1 MTLIE
6 EFQALNIR
14 DGSIVAIGVFD
25 GLHIGHLTLLRRLRE
40 ESRRLHLEPVVMT
53 FRNHPNSVLRRNF
66 VTRYLI
72 SVEER
77 IDRIKRLGLE
87 NIVPVDFDAELSKL
101 KVESFVN
108 LLIKTIK
115 MKVLVVGPDFV
126 VGHNREGTISV
137 LKNLGR
143 KLGFSVMVIPQIFDS
158 NEKIVSSTAI
168 REAISCGTME
178 RASLMLGY
186 NYSMHGKIVRGAGI
200 GKELGF
206 PTANIEVS
214 DQILVPRDGIYATF
228 ATLANSKGKYM
239 SVTSIGNRPTF
250 DDNLHSVETFILG
263 LQSDIYG
270 SILKLEFV
278 SWLRDQVKYV
288 NIEDL
293 KDQIDKDVQIAKE
306 ILEKYLV

>member
-25 GLHIGHLTLLRRLRE
+25 GLHIGHLTLLKRLGE
-40 ESRRLHLEPVVMT
+40 ESIRLHLEPVVMT

-77 IDRIKRLGLE
+77 IDRIKRLGFE
-87 NIVPVDFDAELSKL
+87 NIVTVDFDAELSKL

-293 KDQIDKDVQIAKE
+293 KDQIDKDVQIAKK
-306 ILEKYLV
+306 ILENT

>member
-25 GLHIGHLTLLRRLRE
+25 GLHIGHLTLLKRLGE
-40 ESRRLHLEPVVMT
+40 ESIRLHLEPVVMT

-77 IDRIKRLGLE
+77 IDRIKRLGFE
-87 NIVPVDFDAELSKL
+87 NIVTVDFDAELSKL

-137 LKNLGR
+137 LKKLGR

-293 KDQIDKDVQIAKE
+293 KDQIDKDVQIAKK
-306 ILEKYLV
+306 ILENT

>member
-1 MTLIE
+1 
-6 EFQALNIR
+6 
-14 DGSIVAIGVFD
+14 
-25 GLHIGHLTLLRRLRE
+25 
-40 ESRRLHLEPVVMT
+40 
-53 FRNHPNSVLRRNF
+53 
-66 VTRYLI
+66 
-72 SVEER
+72 
-77 IDRIKRLGLE
+77 
-87 NIVPVDFDAELSKL
+87 
-101 KVESFVN
+101 
-108 LLIKTIK
+108 

-293 KDQIDKDVQIAKE
+293 KDQIDKDVQIAKK
-306 ILEKYLV
+306 ILENT

>member
-25 GLHIGHLTLLRRLRE
+25 GLHIGHLTLLKRLGE
-40 ESRRLHLEPVVMT
+40 ESIRLHLEPVVMT

-77 IDRIKRLGLE
+77 IDHIKRLGLE

-186 NYSMHGKIVRGAGI
+186 NYSMHGKIVRVACI

-228 ATLANSKGKYM
+228 ATLANSKYM

-293 KDQIDKDVQIAKE
+293 KDQIDKDVQIAKK
-306 ILEKYLV
+306 ILENT

>member
-25 GLHIGHLTLLRRLRE
+25 GLHIGHLTLLKRLGE
-40 ESRRLHLEPVVMT
+40 ESIRLHLEPVVMT

-137 LKNLGR
+137 LKKLGR

-186 NYSMHGKIVRGAGI
+186 NYSIHGKIVRGAGI

-239 SVTSIGNRPTF
+239 SVTSIGTRPTF

>member
-25 GLHIGHLTLLRRLRE
+25 GLHIGHLTLLKRLGE
-40 ESRRLHLEPVVMT
+40 ESIRLHLEPVVMT

-137 LKNLGR
+137 LKKLGR

-228 ATLANSKGKYM
+228 ATLANSKYM

-250 DDNLHSVETFILG
+250 EDNGHSVETFILG

-293 KDQIDKDVQIAKE
+293 KDQIDKDVQIAKK
-306 ILEKYLV
+306 ILENT

>member
-77 IDRIKRLGLE
+77 IDRIRRLGLE

-126 VGHNREGTISV
+126 MGHNREGTISV
-137 LKNLGR
+137 LNNLGR

-186 NYSMHGKIVRGAGI
+186 NYSIHGKIVRGAGI

-250 DDNLHSVETFILG
+250 DDNRHSVETFILG

-306 ILEKYLV
+306 IMENT

>member
-25 GLHIGHLTLLRRLRE
+25 GLHIGLLTLLRRLRE

-200 GKELGF
+200 GKALGF

-293 KDQIDKDVQIAKE
+293 KDQIDKDVQIAKK
-306 ILEKYLV
+306 ILENT

>member
-25 GLHIGHLTLLRRLRE
+25 GLHIGHLTLLKRLGE
-40 ESRRLHLEPVVMT
+40 ESIRLHLEPVVMT

-72 SVEER
+72 SDEER
-77 IDRIKRLGLE
+77 IDRIKRLGFE
-87 NIVPVDFDAELSKL
+87 NIVTVDFDAELSKL

-126 VGHNREGTISV
+126 MGHNREGTISV

-143 KLGFSVMVIPQIFDS
+143 KLGFSVMEIPQIFDS
-158 NEKIVSSTAI
+158 NEKIISSTAI

-228 ATLANSKGKYM
+228 ATLANSKYM

-250 DDNLHSVETFILG
+250 EDNGHSVDTFILG

>member
-25 GLHIGHLTLLRRLRE
+25 GLHIGHLTLLKRLRE

-77 IDRIKRLGLE
+77 IDRIRRLGLE

-126 VGHNREGTISV
+126 MGHNREGTISV
-137 LKNLGR
+137 LNNLGR

-186 NYSMHGKIVRGAGI
+186 NYSIHGKIVRGAGI

-250 DDNLHSVETFILG
+250 DDNRHSVETFILG

-306 ILEKYLV
+306 IMENT

>member
-77 IDRIKRLGLE
+77 IDRIKRLGFE
-87 NIVPVDFDAELSKL
+87 NIVTVDFDAELSKL

-126 VGHNREGTISV
+126 MGHNREGTISV

>member
-25 GLHIGHLTLLRRLRE
+25 GLHIGHLTLLKRLGE
-40 ESRRLHLEPVVMT
+40 ESIRLHLEPVVMT

-228 ATLANSKGKYM
+228 ATLANSKYM

-250 DDNLHSVETFILG
+250 EDNGHSVETFILG

>member
-25 GLHIGHLTLLRRLRE
+25 GLHIGHLTLLKRLGE

-137 LKNLGR
+137 LKKLGR

-278 SWLRDQVKYV
+278 SWLRNQVKYV

-293 KDQIDKDVQIAKE
+293 KDQIDKDVQIAKK
-306 ILEKYLV
+306 ILENI

>member
-1 MTLIE
+1 MVQHLQPFLRIT
-6 EFQALNIR
+6 IR
-14 DGSIVAIGVFD
+14 QS
-25 GLHIGHLTLLRRLRE
+25 
-40 ESRRLHLEPVVMT
+40 MT

-77 IDRIKRLGLE
+77 IDRIKRLGFE
-87 NIVPVDFDAELSKL
+87 NIATVDFDAELSKL

-126 VGHNREGTISV
+126 MGHNREGTISV

-143 KLGFSVMVIPQIFDS
+143 KLGFSVMVIPHIFDS

-178 RASLMLGY
+178 KASLLLGY
-186 NYSMHGKIVRGAGI
+186 NYSIHRKIVRGAGI

-293 KDQIDKDVQIAKE
+293 KDQIDKDVQIAKK
-306 ILEKYLV
+306 ILENI

>member
-25 GLHIGHLTLLRRLRE
+25 GLHIGHLTLLKRLGE

-77 IDRIKRLGLE
+77 IDRIKRLGFE
-87 NIVPVDFDAELSKL
+87 NIVTVDFDAELSKL

-126 VGHNREGTISV
+126 MGHNREGTISV

-143 KLGFSVMVIPQIFDS
+143 KLGFSVMVIPHIFDS

-178 RASLMLGY
+178 KASLLLGY
-186 NYSMHGKIVRGAGI
+186 NYSIHGKIVRGAGI

-228 ATLANSKGKYM
+228 ATLANSKYM

-250 DDNLHSVETFILG
+250 EDNGHSVETFILG

-293 KDQIDKDVQIAKE
+293 KDQIDKDVQIAKK
-306 ILEKYLV
+306 ILENT

>member
-25 GLHIGHLTLLRRLRE
+25 GLHIGHLTLLKRLGE
-40 ESRRLHLEPVVMT
+40 ESIRLHLEPVVMT

-77 IDRIKRLGLE
+77 IDRIKRLGFE
-87 NIVPVDFDAELSKL
+87 NIVTVDFDAELSKL

-137 LKNLGR
+137 LKKLGR

-228 ATLANSKGKYM
+228 ATLANGKGKYM

-293 KDQIDKDVQIAKE
+293 KDQIDKDVQIAKK
-306 ILEKYLV
+306 ILENT

>member
-25 GLHIGHLTLLRRLRE
+25 GLHIGHLTLLKRLGE

-143 KLGFSVMVIPQIFDS
+143 KHGISVMVIPQIFDS

-228 ATLANSKGKYM
+228 ATLANSKYM

-250 DDNLHSVETFILG
+250 EDNGHSVETFILG

>member
-25 GLHIGHLTLLRRLRE
+25 GLHIGHLTLLKRLGE
-40 ESRRLHLEPVVMT
+40 ESIRLHLEPVVMT

-143 KLGFSVMVIPQIFDS
+143 KLGFSVMMIPQIFDS

-186 NYSMHGKIVRGAGI
+186 NYSIHGKIVRGAGI

-228 ATLANSKGKYM
+228 ATLDNSKGKYM

-293 KDQIDKDVQIAKE
+293 KDQIDKDVQIAKK
-306 ILEKYLV
+306 ILENT

>member
-25 GLHIGHLTLLRRLRE
+25 GLHIGHLTLLKRLGE
-40 ESRRLHLEPVVMT
+40 ESIRLHLEPVVMT

-143 KLGFSVMVIPQIFDS
+143 KLGFSVMMIPQIFDS

-186 NYSMHGKIVRGAGI
+186 NYSIHGKIVRGAGI

-293 KDQIDKDVQIAKE
+293 KDQIDKDVQIAKK
-306 ILEKYLV
+306 ILENT

>member
-25 GLHIGHLTLLRRLRE
+25 GLHIGHLTLLKRLGE
-40 ESRRLHLEPVVMT
+40 ESIRLHLEPVVMT

-137 LKNLGR
+137 LKKLGR

-228 ATLANSKGKYM
+228 ATLANSKGKYR

-293 KDQIDKDVQIAKE
+293 KDQIDKDVQIAKK
-306 ILEKYLV
+306 ILENI

>member
-25 GLHIGHLTLLRRLRE
+25 GLHIGHLTLLKRLGE
-40 ESRRLHLEPVVMT
+40 ESIRLHLEPVVMT

-77 IDRIKRLGLE
+77 IDRIRRLGLE

-126 VGHNREGTISV
+126 MGHNREGTISV
-137 LKNLGR
+137 LNNLGR

-186 NYSMHGKIVRGAGI
+186 NYSIHGKIVRGAGI

-250 DDNLHSVETFILG
+250 DDNRHSVETFILG

-306 ILEKYLV
+306 IMENT

>member
-25 GLHIGHLTLLRRLRE
+25 GLHIGHLTLLKRLGE
-40 ESRRLHLEPVVMT
+40 ESRRLDLEPVVMT

>member
-14 DGSIVAIGVFD
+14 DGSIIAIGVFD

-137 LKNLGR
+137 LKKLGR

-293 KDQIDKDVQIAKE
+293 KDQIDKDVQIAKK
-306 ILEKYLV
+306 ILENT

>member
-25 GLHIGHLTLLRRLRE
+25 GLHIGHLTLLKRLGE
-40 ESRRLHLEPVVMT
+40 ESIRLHLEPVVMT

-87 NIVPVDFDAELSKL
+87 NIVTVDFDAELSKL

-143 KLGFSVMVIPQIFDS
+143 KLGFSVMMIPQIFDS

-186 NYSMHGKIVRGAGI
+186 NYSIHGKIVRGAGI

-228 ATLANSKGKYM
+228 ATLDNSKGKYM

-293 KDQIDKDVQIAKE
+293 KDQIDKDVQIAKK
-306 ILEKYLV
+306 ILENT

>member
-25 GLHIGHLTLLRRLRE
+25 GLHIGHLTLLKRLGE
-40 ESRRLHLEPVVMT
+40 ESIRLHLEPVVMT

-77 IDRIKRLGLE
+77 IDRIKRLGFE
-87 NIVPVDFDAELSKL
+87 NIVTVDFDAELSKL

-126 VGHNREGTISV
+126 MGHNREGTISV

-293 KDQIDKDVQIAKE
+293 KDQIDKDVQIAKK
-306 ILEKYLV
+306 ILENT

>member
-137 LKNLGR
+137 LKKLGR

-186 NYSMHGKIVRGAGI
+186 NYSIHGKIVRGAGI
-200 GKELGF
+200 GK
-206 PTANIEVS
+206 
-214 DQILVPRDGIYATF
+214 
-228 ATLANSKGKYM
+228 
-239 SVTSIGNRPTF
+239 
-250 DDNLHSVETFILG
+250 
-263 LQSDIYG
+263 
-270 SILKLEFV
+270 
-278 SWLRDQVKYV
+278 
-288 NIEDL
+288 
-293 KDQIDKDVQIAKE
+293 
-306 ILEKYLV
+306 

>member
-14 DGSIVAIGVFD
+14 DGSIIAIGVFD

-126 VGHNREGTISV
+126 MGHNREGTISV

-143 KLGFSVMVIPQIFDS
+143 KLGFSVMVIPHIFDS

-178 RASLMLGY
+178 KASLLLGY
-186 NYSMHGKIVRGAGI
+186 NYSIHGKIVRGAGI

-228 ATLANSKGKYM
+228 ATLANSKYM

-250 DDNLHSVETFILG
+250 EDNGHSVETFILG
-263 LQSDIYG
+263 LQSDIYR
-270 SILKLEFV
+270 SMLKLEFV

-293 KDQIDKDVQIAKE
+293 KDQIDKDVQIAKK
-306 ILEKYLV
+306 ILKNT

>member
-25 GLHIGHLTLLRRLRE
+25 GLHIGHLTLLKRLGE

-77 IDRIKRLGLE
+77 IDRIKRLGFE
-87 NIVPVDFDAELSKL
+87 NIVTVDFDAELSKL

>member
-25 GLHIGHLTLLRRLRE
+25 GLHIGHLTLLKRLGE
-40 ESRRLHLEPVVMT
+40 ESIRLHLEPVVMT

-77 IDRIKRLGLE
+77 IDRIKRLGFE
-87 NIVPVDFDAELSKL
+87 NIVTVDFDAELSKL

-293 KDQIDKDVQIAKE
+293 KDQIDKDVQIAKK
-306 ILEKYLV
+306 ILENI

>member
-25 GLHIGHLTLLRRLRE
+25 GLHIGHLTLLKRLGE
-40 ESRRLHLEPVVMT
+40 ESIRLHLEPVVMT

-168 REAISCGTME
+168 REAISCGIME

-228 ATLANSKGKYM
+228 ATLANSKYM

-250 DDNLHSVETFILG
+250 EDNGHSVETFILG

>member
-25 GLHIGHLTLLRRLRE
+25 GLHIGHLTLLKRLGE
-40 ESRRLHLEPVVMT
+40 ESIRLHLEPVVMT

-137 LKNLGR
+137 LKKLGR

-293 KDQIDKDVQIAKE
+293 KDQIDKDVQIAKK
-306 ILEKYLV
+306 ILENT

>member
-25 GLHIGHLTLLRRLRE
+25 GLHIGHLTLLKRLGE
-40 ESRRLHLEPVVMT
+40 ESIRLHLEPVVMT

-158 NEKIVSSTAI
+158 NEKIDSSTAI

-293 KDQIDKDVQIAKE
+293 KDQIDKDVQIAKK
-306 ILEKYLV
+306 ILENT

>member
-77 IDRIKRLGLE
+77 IDRIKRLGFE
-87 NIVPVDFDAELSKL
+87 NIVTVDFDAELSKL

-137 LKNLGR
+137 LKKLGR

-293 KDQIDKDVQIAKE
+293 KDQIDKDVQIAKK
-306 ILEKYLV
+306 ILENT

>member
-14 DGSIVAIGVFD
+14 DGSIIAIGVFD

-126 VGHNREGTISV
+126 MGHNREGTISV

-143 KLGFSVMVIPQIFDS
+143 KLGFSVMVIPHIFDS

-293 KDQIDKDVQIAKE
+293 KDQIDKDVQIAKK
-306 ILEKYLV
+306 ILENI

>member
-1 MTLIE
+1 MTLVE

-25 GLHIGHLTLLRRLRE
+25 GLHIGHLTLLKRLGE
-40 ESRRLHLEPVVMT
+40 ESIRLHLEPVVMT

-77 IDRIKRLGLE
+77 IDRIKRLGFE
-87 NIVPVDFDAELSKL
+87 NIVTVDFDAELSKL

-293 KDQIDKDVQIAKE
+293 KDQIDKDVQIAKK
-306 ILEKYLV
+306 ILENT

>member
-25 GLHIGHLTLLRRLRE
+25 GLHIGHLTLLKRLGE
-40 ESRRLHLEPVVMT
+40 ESIRLHLEPVVMT

-77 IDRIKRLGLE
+77 IDRIKRLGFE
-87 NIVPVDFDAELSKL
+87 NIVTVDFDAELSKL

-137 LKNLGR
+137 LKKLGR

-186 NYSMHGKIVRGAGI
+186 NYSMHGKIVRGAVI

-293 KDQIDKDVQIAKE
+293 KDQIDKDVQIAKK
-306 ILEKYLV
+306 ILENI

>member
-25 GLHIGHLTLLRRLRE
+25 GLHIGHLTLLKRLGE
-40 ESRRLHLEPVVMT
+40 ESIRLHLEPVVMT

-101 KVESFVN
+101 KVEAFVN

-143 KLGFSVMVIPQIFDS
+143 KLGFSVMVIPHIFDS

-293 KDQIDKDVQIAKE
+293 KDQIDKDVQIAKK
-306 ILEKYLV
+306 ILENT